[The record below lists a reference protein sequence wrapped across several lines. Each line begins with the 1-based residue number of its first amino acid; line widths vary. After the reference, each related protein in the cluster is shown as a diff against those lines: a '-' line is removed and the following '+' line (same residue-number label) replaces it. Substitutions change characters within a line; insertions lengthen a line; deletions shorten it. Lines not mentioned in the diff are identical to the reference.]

1 MSEIS
6 VCVCECV
13 REKEIAATQLAS
25 LTLARV
31 VGHFL
36 LHNET
41 AISEG
46 EPTLFF
52 SNKSAEV
59 KKVGSDGRQGEEKE
73 GGWWEIE
80 WQKGR
85 WRDTHTHLEKRKKRQ
100 TLLPVLSIYFIRD
113 LSSFKTLKRSPN
125 TSHGSSKG
133 NYLFTHKA
141 NTLMGLQLFPM
152 NTH

>member
-1 MSEIS
+1 M
-6 VCVCECV
+6 CVCECV
-13 REKEIAATQLAS
+13 KEKEIAATQLAS

-73 GGWWEIE
+73 GGLMGDRMAERTV
-80 WQKGR
+80 KR
-85 WRDTHTHLEKRKKRQ
+85 HTHLEKRKKR
-100 TLLPVLSIYFIRD
+100 LRLYCLY
-113 LSSFKTLKRSPN
+113 
-125 TSHGSSKG
+125 
-133 NYLFTHKA
+133 
-141 NTLMGLQLFPM
+141 
-152 NTH
+152 

>member
-1 MSEIS
+1 M
-6 VCVCECV
+6 CECV

-41 AISEG
+41 AISER

-73 GGWWEIE
+73 GGLMGDFNILSAI
-80 WQKGR
+80 QR
-85 WRDTHTHLEKRKKRQ
+85 HTHTWKKEKKRQ

-113 LSSFKTLKRSPN
+113 LSNFKSLKRSPN

-141 NTLMGLQLFPM
+141 NTLMGLQLFLM

>member
-1 MSEIS
+1 M
-6 VCVCECV
+6 CVCECV

-41 AISEG
+41 AISER

-73 GGWWEIE
+73 GGVD
-80 WQKGR
+80 GR
-85 WRDTHTHLEKRKKRQ
+85 LNGRKDVEETHTHLEKRKKK
-100 TLLPVLSIYFIRD
+100 TDSIACIKHILYKRP
-113 LSSFKTLKRSPN
+113 FK
-125 TSHGSSKG
+125 
-133 NYLFTHKA
+133 F
-141 NTLMGLQLFPM
+141 
-152 NTH
+152 

>member
-1 MSEIS
+1 MGG
-6 VCVCECV
+6 
-13 REKEIAATQLAS
+13 RG
-25 LTLARV
+25 R
-31 VGHFL
+31 
-36 LHNET
+36 
-41 AISEG
+41 
-46 EPTLFF
+46 
-52 SNKSAEV
+52 
-59 KKVGSDGRQGEEKE
+59 KKRGVDGRLNGRKDVEE
-73 GGWWEIE
+73 
-80 WQKGR
+80 
-85 WRDTHTHLEKRKKRQ
+85 THTHLEKRKKKRQ